1 MKKKA
6 EAIEI
11 LPGGDWMS
19 SKWRPAMGWVYMVIC
34 LCDFIIFPVAWSLLQ
49 VHFHG
54 NINDQWDPITLQG
67 AGLIHMAFGAILGV
81 AAWSRGQ
88 EKITAMN
95 QGYETYGSSGY
106 RPHENYSQGNYDRSY
121 RDDYKQQNVP
131 RPPPPKI
138 PMPPVRRPGD
148 D

>member
-1 MKKKA
+1 MKPKA

-19 SKWRPAMGWVYMVIC
+19 SKWRPAMGWVYMAIC
-34 LCDFIIFPVAWSLLQ
+34 LCDFIIFPIAWSLIQ

-95 QGYETYGSSGY
+95 QGYETSGPTSY
-106 RPHENYSQGNYDRSY
+106 RPHEHY
-121 RDDYKQQNVP
+121 QQNDTY
-131 RPPPPKI
+131 RPPVNVPPKI
-138 PMPPVRRPGD
+138 PVPPQRPYD
-148 D
+148 N

>member
-1 MKKKA
+1 MNKKA

-19 SKWRPAMGWVYMVIC
+19 SKWRPAMGWVYMAIC
-34 LCDFIIFPVAWSLLQ
+34 LCDFIFFPIAWSLLQ
-49 VHFHG
+49 VHFKG
-54 NINDQWDPITLQG
+54 NVGDQWDPITLQG

-95 QGYETYGSSGY
+95 QGYESYGTEGY
-106 RPHENYSQGNYDRSY
+106 RPRDNYQSYD
-121 RDDYKQQNVP
+121 Q
-131 RPPPPKI
+131 RPPVNVPPKI
-138 PMPPVRRPGD
+138 PVPPVHRPYD
-148 D
+148 N

>member
-6 EAIEI
+6 EAAEI

-19 SKWRPAMGWVYMVIC
+19 SKWRPAMGWVYMAIC
-34 LCDFIIFPVAWSLLQ
+34 VCDFIIFPIAWSLLQ
-49 VHFHG
+49 VHFKG
-54 NINDQWDPITLQG
+54 NVGDQWDPITLQG

-95 QGYETYGSSGY
+95 QGYESYGPERY
-106 RPHENYSQGNYDRSY
+106 RPRENYQPYEQRSPV
-121 RDDYKQQNVP
+121 NV
-131 RPPPPKI
+131 PPKI
-138 PMPPVRRPGD
+138 PVPPIRRPEND
-148 D
+148 